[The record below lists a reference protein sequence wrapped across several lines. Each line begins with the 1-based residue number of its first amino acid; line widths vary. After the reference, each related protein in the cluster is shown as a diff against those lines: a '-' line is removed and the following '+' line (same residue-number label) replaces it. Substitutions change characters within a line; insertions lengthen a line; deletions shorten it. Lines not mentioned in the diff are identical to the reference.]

1 MSAHLFG
8 NLRWH
13 EKVQGAIRGVLCV
26 LNVHAEGVYFY
37 TEQPYFYAAGTFLH
51 RTAVFLVSKEK
62 HRASMKQFTSFM

>member
-13 EKVQGAIRGVLCV
+13 EKVQGAIRGVSV

-51 RTAVFLVSKEK
+51 RTAVFLVSTEK